1 MRTGCVDT
9 VLTACR
15 GHISPTVSGGELRLV
30 PQPSFSF
37 DYSDVRLMGV
47 TSRPLH
53 NLGSAD
59 GQVIVLPG
67 VSWVPAG
74 KSRQQ
79 RRRRRRARSSTA
91 SPGCCSTP
99 RLLVSSCHRVQ
110 MIRPSRRRCCSLLR
124 LLQLSDACYVQLH
137 NVPLRLACR
146 TTTSASSPPPLLF
159 PLALSHPSLVALVLP

>member
-1 MRTGCVDT
+1 M
-9 VLTACR
+9 
-15 GHISPTVSGGELRLV
+15 

-37 DYSDVRLMGV
+37 DYSDARLMGV

-59 GQVIVLPG
+59 GQVIALPG

-74 KSRQQ
+74 KSR
-79 RRRRRRARSSTA
+79 RRRRRRAASGTA
-91 SPGCCSTP
+91 SPDCSSTP
-99 RLLVSSCHRVQ
+99 RLFVSSCHRVQ
-110 MIRPSRRRCCSLLR
+110 MIRPSRRRCFSLVCP
-124 LLQLSDACYVQLH
+124 LQLSDACYVQLH

-146 TTTSASSPPPLLF
+146 TTTCTSSPPPLSF